1 MAGFNHQ
8 HFVQRIQ
15 RRNRVVRERFNPLQE
30 LDDEELYSRYRF
42 RRPDIL
48 RIVDLLRNDLEYGN
62 RRRDTLSAEMQVL
75 IALRFYASSA
85 SFQNVLGD
93 TVNVHKSTVSRI
105 IHRVSAAL
113 CRHATEFIHFPNQA
127 DANRQKRKCFENNNF
142 PNAIGCIDGTQIK
155 ILAPTVKRT

>member
-1 MAGFNHQ
+1 MAGFVYQ

-15 RRNRVVRERFNPLQE
+15 RWNRVVRERFNPLQE

-75 IALRFYASSA
+75 I
-85 SFQNVLGD
+85 
-93 TVNVHKSTVSRI
+93 
-105 IHRVSAAL
+105 
-113 CRHATEFIHFPNQA
+113 
-127 DANRQKRKCFENNNF
+127 
-142 PNAIGCIDGTQIK
+142 
-155 ILAPTVKRT
+155 